1 MQDTLQK
8 IDRLENIVAD
18 QNTQMKLMEKTIND
32 VVELQKES
40 KEIHKDIADSL
51 STLNVQYIRTEAIVT
66 EVKMLIDRQKE
77 LEDRQTKVEKKII
90 DIKTWVTGVGVG
102 VTVVLTAIKLF
113 VQK

>member
-18 QNTQMKLMEKTIND
+18 QNTQMKLMEKTVND
-32 VVELQKES
+32 VVDLQKES
-40 KEIHKDIADSL
+40 KDIHREISQSL
-51 STLNVQYIRTEAIVT
+51 EALRLQYARTEAIVS
-66 EVKMLIDRQKE
+66 EVKILFERIAKVEERQG
-77 LEDRQTKVEKKII
+77 KVEKKIV